1 MPNSELIELKL
12 RIKRSKQQG
21 DGKLL
26 DYMMHHPTIS
36 STEAV
41 LSACRAYWMPLA
53 LIKAG
58 EENPAVLREVGWSAI
73 LDLEKQIQLIKR
85 VLQLEDT
92 TSISASSVPV
102 VPVESVAPIEA
113 IAYPTVNTE
122 LTTDVTTERM
132 PTPEEIDDELGVND
146 FD

>member
-1 MPNSELIELKL
+1 MPNSEFIELKL
-12 RIKRSKQQG
+12 RVKRSKQQG
-21 DGKLL
+21 EGKLL

-41 LSACRAYWMPLA
+41 MSACRAYWMPLA
-53 LIKAG
+53 MIKAG

-85 VLQLEDT
+85 VLQFEDT
-92 TSISASSVPV
+92 TTISASSVPV

-122 LTTDVTTERM
+122 LTTERI
-132 PTPEEIDDELGVND
+132 PTPEELDDELGIND
-146 FD
+146 FDG

>member
-1 MPNSELIELKL
+1 MPNFESFELKL
-12 RIKRSKQQG
+12 RIKRSKQQAE
-21 DGKLL
+21 GKLL
-26 DYMMHHPTIS
+26 DYLLHHPTIS

-53 LIKAG
+53 MIKAG

-85 VLQLEDT
+85 VLQLEET
-92 TSISASSVPV
+92 TSIPASSVPV
-102 VPVESVAPIEA
+102 VPVESVEA
-113 IAYPTVNTE
+113 IAYPTV
-122 LTTDVTTERM
+122 TTEQL
-132 PTPEEIDDELGVND
+132 PTPEDLDDELGVND

>member
-12 RIKRSKQQG
+12 RVKRSKQQG
-21 DGKLL
+21 EGKLL
-26 DYMMHHPTIS
+26 DYMMHHPTLS

-53 LIKAG
+53 LMKAG

-73 LDLEKQIQLIKR
+73 LDLERQIQLIKR
-85 VLQLEDT
+85 VLQFEET
-92 TSISASSVPV
+92 TTISNVPV
-102 VPVESVAPIEA
+102 VPVEPVVEA
-113 IAYPTVNTE
+113 IAYSM
-122 LTTDVTTERM
+122 VTTEQL
-132 PTPEEIDDELGVND
+132 PTPEDLDDELGVND